1 MSEFAS
7 GSLTGKNLHL
17 SFGSNHVLRG
27 IDLHV
32 ETGHHRLGDRPLRL
46 REVHPAA
53 GHEPPD

>member
-7 GSLTGKNLHL
+7 GTLSAKNIHL

-32 ETGHHRLGDRPLRL
+32 PQ
-46 REVHPAA
+46 VHPAA
-53 GHEPPD
+53 GHEPAD